1 MERKKVFHL
10 DGGAGRVICALPAL
24 EKYAKK
30 NPDKDFNV
38 IIGGWDTLTFGN
50 RLLQDK
56 TYSMDVKGIFNLLIK
71 DNQIIHPEPYL
82 LWEYYNQKCSLVE
95 GFDKIIN
102 ETDDHSDLEPPKLYL
117 NKMEE
122 KSAANIIAQVES
134 KQNKSIT
141 IVIQPFGRSARV
153 DNGDVIDDSTRSIE
167 QDVYQKLVKKL
178 SQKYNIIFMGDP
190 EFAQAISQE
199 DTISEKP
206 QIPDLRAWAAIIEAS
221 DYFIGCDSLGQHIAR
236 AFDVP
241 GTVILGS
248 TFAENV
254 SYPDWFQIIDDR
266 KTEKRYSPIRI
277 CGFDNHLADRLNDR
291 LMDFDD
297 KEITDIYTKIVKD
310 IKEKVS

>member
-30 NPDKDFNV
+30 NPDKDFS
-38 IIGGWDTLTFGN
+38 ILIGGWDNLTYGN

-102 ETDDHSDLEPPKLYL
+102 DTDDHSDLEPPKLYL
-117 NKMEE
+117 SKAEE
-122 KSAANIIAQVES
+122 KSAANLVAQVEA
-134 KQNKSIT
+134 KQNKSNT

-153 DNGDVIDDSTRSIE
+153 DNGDIIDDSTRSLE

-178 SQKYNIIFMGDP
+178 SQKYNIIFMGEG

-199 DTISEKP
+199 DSISEKP
-206 QIPDLRAWAAIIEAS
+206 QGDLRMWAAIIEAS
-221 DYFIGCDSLGQHIAR
+221 DYFIGCDSLGQHMAR
-236 AFDVP
+236 AFDKP
-241 GTVILGS
+241 GSVIMGS
-248 TFAENV
+248 TYAENV
-254 SYPDWFQIIDDR
+254 SYPDWFNIIENEDIP
-266 KTEKRYSPIRI
+266 KTYSPIRA
-277 CGFDNHLADRLNDR
+277 CGFDSHLADRLNDG
-291 LMDFDD
+291 LMDFSDD
-297 KEITDIYTKIVKD
+297 QINEIY
-310 IKEKVS
+310 

>member
-30 NPDKDFNV
+30 NPDKDFN
-38 IIGGWDTLTFGN
+38 IIVGGWDSLTYGN

-102 ETDDHSDLEPPKLYL
+102 ETDDHSDLDPPKLYL
-117 NKMEE
+117 NKTEE
-122 KSAANIIAQVES
+122 KGAANIIAQVES
-134 KQNKSIT
+134 QQNKSIT

-153 DNGDVIDDSTRSIE
+153 DNGDIIDDSTRSLE

-190 EFAQAISQE
+190 EFVQVVSQE

-206 QIPDLRAWAAIIEAS
+206 QIPDIRAWAAIIEAS
-221 DYFIGCDSLGQHIAR
+221 DYFIGCDSMGQHMAR
-236 AFDVP
+236 AFDIP

-248 TFAENV
+248 TYAENIT
-254 SYPDWFQIIDDR
+254 YADYFQIIENENVK
-266 KTEKRYSPIRI
+266 KTYSPIRAV
-277 CGFDNHLADRLNDR
+277 GFDSHLADRLNDG
-291 LMDFDD
+291 LMNFDD
-297 KEITDIYTKIVKD
+297 DQINQIYNKIVKD

>member
-30 NPDKDFNV
+30 NLDKDFN
-38 IIGGWDTLTFGN
+38 IIVGGWDSLTYGN

-56 TYSMDVKGIFNLLIK
+56 TYGMDTKGIFNLLIK
-71 DNQIIHPEPYL
+71 NNQIIHPEPYL

-102 ETDDHSDLEPPKLYL
+102 ETDDHSDLDPPKLYL

-122 KSAANIIAQVES
+122 KSAANLMAQVAS
-134 KQNKSIT
+134 KQNKNTT

-153 DNGDVIDDSTRSIE
+153 DNGDIIDDSTRSLE

-178 SQKYNIIFMGDP
+178 SQKYNIILMADP
-190 EFAQAISQE
+190 EFVQVVSQE

-206 QIPDLRAWAAIIEAS
+206 QIPDIRAWAAIIEAS
-221 DYFIGCDSLGQHIAR
+221 DYFIGCDSMGQHMAR
-236 AFDVP
+236 AFDIP

-248 TFAENV
+248 TYAENIT
-254 SYPDWFQIIDDR
+254 YADYFQIIENENVE
-266 KTEKRYSPIRI
+266 KTYSPIRAV
-277 CGFDNHLADRLNDR
+277 GFDAHLADRLNDG
-291 LMDFDD
+291 LTNFDD
-297 KEITDIYTKIVKD
+297 DQINQIYNKIVKD

>member
-30 NPDKDFNV
+30 NPDFNV
-38 IIGGWDTLTFGN
+38 IIGGWDVLTFGN

-71 DNQIIHPEPYL
+71 DNDLIHPEPYL
-82 LWEYYNQKCSLVE
+82 LWQYYNQECSLIE

-102 ETDDHSDLEPPKLYL
+102 QTDDHSDLEPPRLYL
-117 NKMEE
+117 CKAEE
-122 KSAANIIAQVES
+122 KGAANLLAQVKS
-134 KQNKSIT
+134 KQNKNAT

-153 DNGDVIDDSTRSIE
+153 DNGDIIDDSTRSIE
-167 QDVYQKLVKKL
+167 PHVYYKLVKKL

-190 EFAQAISQE
+190 EFAQAISEE
-199 DTISEKP
+199 DQISEKP
-206 QIPDLRAWAAIIEAS
+206 QIPDIRAWAAIIEAS
-221 DYFIGCDSLGQHIAR
+221 DYFIGCDSMGQHMAR
-236 AFDVP
+236 AFNIP

-248 TFAENV
+248 TFAENIT
-254 SYPDWFQIIDDR
+254 YTDYFQIIENENVE
-266 KTEKRYSPIRI
+266 KTYSPIRAV
-277 CGFDNHLADRLNDR
+277 GFDGHLADRLNDD
-291 LMDFDD
+291 LMNFDD
-297 KEITDIYTKIVKD
+297 DQINQIYTKIVKD

>member
-38 IIGGWDTLTFGN
+38 IIGGWDSLTYGN

-56 TYSMDVKGIFNLLIK
+56 TYGMDVKGIFNLLIK
-71 DNQIIHPEPYL
+71 DNQLIHPEPYL

-102 ETDDHSDLEPPKLYL
+102 DTDDHSDLEPPKLYL
-117 NKMEE
+117 SKAEE
-122 KSAANIIAQVES
+122 KSAANLVAQVEA
-134 KQNKSIT
+134 KQNKSNT

-153 DNGDVIDDSTRSIE
+153 DNGDIIDDSTRSLE
-167 QDVYQKLVKKL
+167 QDVYHKLVKKL
-178 SQKYNIIFMGDP
+178 SQKYNIILMADP
-190 EFAQAISQE
+190 EFVQVVSQE

-206 QIPDLRAWAAIIEAS
+206 QIPDIRAWAAIIEAC
-221 DYFIGCDSLGQHIAR
+221 DYFIGCDSLGQHMAR
-236 AFDVP
+236 AFNIP

-248 TFAENV
+248 TYAENITY
-254 SYPDWFQIIDDR
+254 SDYFQIIENENVE
-266 KTEKRYSPIRI
+266 KTYSPIRAV
-277 CGFDNHLADRLNDR
+277 GFDSHLADRLNDG
-291 LMDFDD
+291 LMNFDD
-297 KEITDIYTKIVKD
+297 DQINQIYNKIVKH
-310 IKEKVS
+310 IKEKV